1 MKILYYFPEQKTP
14 MYQWHRTHYIDELS
28 HYGIE
33 FTIFNPLEYESYQ
46 EANEELLKKIKV
58 GNYQMFLTCLCNE
71 KYIYKETLQEI
82 RRIGIPSCSF
92 RPDNLTIPLND
103 KNLASSFDLIW
114 LTAKET
120 QHFYPKWG
128 AKTVFLPY
136 AANPFYFNY
145 SEIELKRKVCFIGT
159 PHGSRARIINSF
171 VDSDAPVDVFYG
183 KGNSISKQN
192 VNVSSSIGKNSVK
205 TFAEWIKFKEGRKL
219 IEGAIVSRIRGV
231 QSLSSSAL
239 LEILP
244 SVPFDEIGK
253 LYSEY
258 ILSIASTSFGHTDI
272 LNNPLKVINL
282 RNFEIPMC
290 GGLEICRYNKELAS
304 YFEDGKEI
312 VFYNSQE
319 ELKDKSVYYLQKASD
334 AEIRK
339 MKEAARK
346 RAESEHT
353 WRNRFEVVF
362 KELGIN
368 SAL

>member
-1 MKILYYFPEQKTP
+1 MKVLYFFPEQKTP

-58 GNYQMFLTCLCNE
+58 GNYQMFFTCLCNE

-103 KNLASSFDLIW
+103 KNLASFFDLIW

-136 AANPFYFNY
+136 AANPFYFIY
-145 SEIELKRKVCFIGT
+145 SEIELKRKACFIGT

-171 VDSDAPVDVFYG
+171 VDSGAPVDVFYG
-183 KGNSISKQN
+183 KGNSIDNQN
-192 VNVSSSIGKNSVK
+192 VMVSSSIGKNSIK
-205 TFAEWIKFKEGRKL
+205 TFLEWMKFNEGRKL
-219 IEGAIVSRIRGV
+219 IEGTLVSRIKGV

-239 LEILP
+239 LKILP
-244 SVPFDEIGK
+244 SVPFGDMMK

-258 ILSIASTSFGHTDI
+258 ALSIASTSFGHTDI
-272 LNNPLKVINL
+272 LKRPLKVINL

-290 GGLEICRYNKELAS
+290 GGLEICRFNEELAS

-312 VFYNSQE
+312 VFYNSLE
-319 ELKDKSVYYLQKASD
+319 ELKDKADYYLKKAPD
-334 AEIRK
+334 AEIRRL
-339 MKEAARK
+339 KEAARRK
-346 RAESEHT
+346 AEFEHS
-353 WRNRFEVVF
+353 WRCRF
-362 KELGIN
+362 KEVFDQLGIKN
-368 SAL
+368 TL